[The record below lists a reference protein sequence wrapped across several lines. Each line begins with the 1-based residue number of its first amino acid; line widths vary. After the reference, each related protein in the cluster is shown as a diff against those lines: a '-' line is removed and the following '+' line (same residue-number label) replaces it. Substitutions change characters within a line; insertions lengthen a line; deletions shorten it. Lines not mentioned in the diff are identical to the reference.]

1 MSGMKVYT
9 TDEKELIMEPTL
21 KWAGNPN
28 ILVAVKAFGL
38 RATVQVLN
46 HLFMMD
52 PTIMGGKEKAREKK
66 DIIYC
71 LYFSHNQ
78 YPLLLLLSH

>member
-28 ILVAVKAFGL
+28 ILVAIKAFGL

-52 PTIMGGKEKAREKK
+52 PTIMGEKEKAREKK
-66 DIIYC
+66 RHYI
-71 LYFSHNQ
+71 LSVFSA
-78 YPLLLLLSH
+78 